1 MLLAG
6 AIREPTRRKSK
17 PRPADEGTVD
27 INPLPGEDRMV
38 INEVFLN
45 PTVKTVAFEIRFPNL
60 FYLENRVGDF
70 QIEVMPKF
78 PESKLLIRANIILAD
93 FGPEVKAE
101 NLPKDRDSLAQKK
114 IWSFRSESG
123 IELNLLT
130 DSLNLQSTVHKTYN
144 SASAA
149 ERFRDTIDFVLSRF
163 FKVFNVPIVTR
174 IGLRYIDECPVPP
187 LGDFEKWYSTT
198 LPCRRFPLSDTIES
212 KVVTRVK
219 RDNYFFTYNEL
230 FRVTKDGTTLTL
242 DFDSYAERVESG
254 KCLEVTDR
262 LHEIISEEYEKT
274 LKEAVFEYMRKP
286 KESKK

>member
-1 MLLAG
+1 
-6 AIREPTRRKSK
+6 
-17 PRPADEGTVD
+17 
-27 INPLPGEDRMV
+27 
-38 INEVFLN
+38 
-45 PTVKTVAFEIRFPNL
+45 
-60 FYLENRVGDF
+60 
-70 QIEVMPKF
+70 MPKF

-144 SASAA
+144 SDSVSAA

-163 FKVFNVPIVTR
+163 FKIFSVPIVTR

-198 LPCRRFPLSDTIES
+198 LPCGRFPLSDSVES
-212 KVVTRVK
+212 KVVSRVK
-219 RDNYFFTYNEL
+219 RGEYFFTYNEL
-230 FRVTKDGTTLTL
+230 FRATKDAMTLTL
-242 DFDSYAERVESG
+242 DFDSYAERIESE
-254 KCLEVTDR
+254 KCLEVTDH

-274 LKEAVFEYMRKP
+274 LKEPVFAYMRKP